1 MIRSIR
7 PVLEGLETRYAPA
20 AIAMV
25 PLHMGP
31 VTARIAPQSAPT
43 PIRVDWTAPAQTGAR
58 IVSDTPIG
66 TPDILVN
73 KPAVVSDTPI
83 VSPDILVNKPSIIT
97 DTPIGTPDIF
107 RTW

>member
-7 PVLEGLETRYAPA
+7 PVLVGLETRYAPA
-20 AIAMV
+20 AIALV

-31 VTARIAPQSAPT
+31 VTARIAPQSAPV
-43 PIRVDWTAPAQTGAR
+43 PVRVDWTAPTQTGAR

-66 TPDILVN
+66 SPDILVN

-83 VSPDILVNKPSIIT
+83 GSPDILVNKPSVIT